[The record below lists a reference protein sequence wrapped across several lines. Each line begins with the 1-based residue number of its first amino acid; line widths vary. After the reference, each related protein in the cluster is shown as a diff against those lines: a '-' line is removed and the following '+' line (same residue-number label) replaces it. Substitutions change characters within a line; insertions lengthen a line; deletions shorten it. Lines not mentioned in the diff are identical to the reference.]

1 MIEIVWFK
9 RDLRVRDHRP
19 LAAAAATGRPVL
31 PLYIVEPGLWAEPD
45 MSRRHWAFIA
55 ESLDELRRELAERGA
70 PLVVRTGPATEVL
83 GDINARCPVSGL
95 WSHEETGG
103 AWTYARDRAV
113 AAWARRNGIRWTER
127 PQHGVIRPLRDRD
140 GWARRWDR
148 FMEEPVTPPPSWL
161 VQVPDFDPG
170 AIPTADDLKLAD
182 DGCAYRQPGGSRAA
196 SDLLDGFLR
205 HRGETYQRAMS
216 SPLTAENA
224 CSRLSPH
231 LAWGTLSIREA
242 TQATWGRMASLRGL
256 PREET
261 GLWPGALR
269 SFVGRLHWHC
279 HFIQKLESE
288 PAIEYRDLHPAYAE
302 LRDVDPDRHAAWAEG
317 RTGLPFVDACMRAL
331 SATGWLNFRMR
342 AMLVSVSSYQLWNH
356 WREPGLHLARLFT
369 DFEPGIHWSQV
380 QMQSGSTG
388 INTARIYNPIKQG
401 RDHDPDGTFVRRWVP
416 ELAAVPA
423 PVIHEPWK
431 LSPLERKD
439 LALSYPE
446 PVVDPV
452 AAARAARERIWSV
465 RRGDAYRAAADAIQD
480 RHGSRKSGLPPT
492 ASRRRKP
499 PSDRRQ
505 ASLDI

>member
-83 GDINARCPVSGL
+83 GDINVRCPVSGL

-148 FMEEPVTPPPSWL
+148 FMEEPVTPPPSRL

-216 SPLTAENA
+216 NPLTAENA

-288 PAIEYRDLHPAYAE
+288 PAIEYRDLHPAYAG

-401 RDHDPDGTFVRRWVP
+401 HDHDPDGTFVRRWVP
-416 ELAAVPA
+416 ELAAIPA
-423 PVIHEPWK
+423 PFLHEPWK

-465 RRGDAYRAAADAIQD
+465 RRGDAYWAAADAIQD

>member
-1 MIEIVWFK
+1 
-9 RDLRVRDHRP
+9 
-19 LAAAAATGRPVL
+19 
-31 PLYIVEPGLWAEPD
+31 
-45 MSRRHWAFIA
+45 
-55 ESLDELRRELAERGA
+55 
-70 PLVVRTGPATEVL
+70 
-83 GDINARCPVSGL
+83 
-95 WSHEETGG
+95 
-103 AWTYARDRAV
+103 
-113 AAWARRNGIRWTER
+113 
-127 PQHGVIRPLRDRD
+127 
-140 GWARRWDR
+140 
-148 FMEEPVTPPPSWL
+148 
-161 VQVPDFDPG
+161 
-170 AIPTADDLKLAD
+170 
-182 DGCAYRQPGGSRAA
+182 
-196 SDLLDGFLR
+196 
-205 HRGETYQRAMS
+205 
-216 SPLTAENA
+216 
-224 CSRLSPH
+224 
-231 LAWGTLSIREA
+231 
-242 TQATWGRMASLRGL
+242 
-256 PREET
+256 
-261 GLWPGALR
+261 
-269 SFVGRLHWHC
+269 
-279 HFIQKLESE
+279 
-288 PAIEYRDLHPAYAE
+288 
-302 LRDVDPDRHAAWAEG
+302 LRDVDPDRHTAWAEG

-401 RDHDPDGTFVRRWVP
+401 HDHDPDGTFVRRWVP
-416 ELAAVPA
+416 ELAAIPA
-423 PVIHEPWK
+423 PFLHEPWK

-465 RRGDAYRAAADAIQD
+465 RRGDAYWAAADAIQD